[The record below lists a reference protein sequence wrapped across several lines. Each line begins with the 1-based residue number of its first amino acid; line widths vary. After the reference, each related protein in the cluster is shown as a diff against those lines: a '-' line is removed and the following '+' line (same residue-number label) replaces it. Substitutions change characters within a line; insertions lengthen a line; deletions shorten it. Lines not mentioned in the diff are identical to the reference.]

1 MPLQNKTR
9 FSISK
14 LQDILRCINLASLL
28 EVSGWPKP
36 GNVHR
41 TKGFVDTRFEH
52 FLASIAAIQPNFQ
65 EFCRRIA
72 EEYKNQDQNFKFI
85 RLGKFFL
92 QASKAMMKWQEG
104 GNVLLGHILILAPL
118 AAAITISFKQRSLN
132 MENFKENLKRV
143 LEEATVE
150 DTVDLYEAIK
160 ICNPGGLGKIDKYDI
175 TDKNSINELRNDNIA
190 LQKIFKLSESYD
202 SISFEYANGFQI
214 ILDLGLPYF
223 LEKFEET
230 QDINITTVDSFLKI
244 LAKIP
249 DTLIS
254 RKLGEKEALIV
265 SEKAARA
272 LNKGGISTEE
282 GLKSVKKMD
291 LFMHKYQGKMN
302 PGTTADLLAGVIF
315 VALLLG
321 IRF

>member
-1 MPLQNKTR
+1 MSIPNKTR
-9 FSISK
+9 FSIST

-41 TKGFVDTRFEH
+41 TKDFIDTRFEH

-65 EFCRRIA
+65 KFCQRIA
-72 EEYKNQDQNFKFI
+72 EEYNDQGQNFKFI

-92 QASKAMMKWQEG
+92 QASKEMMKWQEG

-118 AAAITISFKQRSLN
+118 AAAITISFKQRGLS
-132 MENFKENLKRV
+132 MENFKKNLNQIID
-143 LEEATVE
+143 EATVE
-150 DTVDLYEAIK
+150 DTIHLYKAIR

-175 TDKNSINELRNDNIA
+175 TDKNSINELRNDKIT
-190 LQKIFKLSESYD
+190 LKKIFKLSESYD
-202 SISFEYANGFQI
+202 SISFEFANGFQI

-223 LEKFEET
+223 LKKYEET
-230 QDINITTVDSFLKI
+230 QDINIATVDTFLKI
-244 LAKIP
+244 LAEVP

-254 RKLGEKEALIV
+254 RKLNEKEALIV
-265 SEKAARA
+265 SKKTAKI

-282 GLKSVKKMD
+282 GLKSANKLD
-291 LFMHKYQGKMN
+291 LFMHNYQGKMN